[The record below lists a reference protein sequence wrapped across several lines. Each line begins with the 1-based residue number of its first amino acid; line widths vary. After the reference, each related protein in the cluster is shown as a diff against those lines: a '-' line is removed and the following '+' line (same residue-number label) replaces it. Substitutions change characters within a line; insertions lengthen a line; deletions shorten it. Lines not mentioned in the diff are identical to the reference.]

1 MKKRLTALV
10 LSASILLALSGCGE
24 KTVSDISITPV
35 GSQTA
40 VAPLAAAKYPVQV
53 QFPDADDYEDWEKYY
68 EDWERWQEE
77 AQQRRVG
84 QVDSD
89 VLAEFLTTAAPELLT
104 GTVGNEVVSPVNIY
118 MALAMLSEVTHG
130 NTRAEIFQALDVY
143 SLQEMREK
151 ATAVWNTAY
160 RNDGAVTSILAN
172 SLWLD
177 EDLNYEQDTIRALAE
192 HYYASSYSGEMGS
205 KEMDQALRS
214 WINEQ
219 TGGLLQQQ
227 AADLELSP
235 ETILALANT
244 VYFRAKWSE
253 EFNPDRTTQGEFD
266 ILSPDG
272 GTIPCEFMNSS
283 RSDTYYWSDNF
294 AAVSKRLESGGK
306 MWFIRP
312 DHEVGVSVSALLD
325 DPATME
331 FILADGNWE
340 NSKYLIVNLSVPKFD
355 VAGEQDLSN
364 ALKRLGITDAFD
376 PTVANFTPITSTEGV
391 YVSEVDH
398 AARVAIDEEGVTA
411 AAYTV
416 IPSPGA
422 AMPPEEE
429 VDFILDKPFLFII
442 TGETGLPLF
451 MGVVQSPA

>member
-1 MKKRLTALV
+1 MKKRLIALV
-10 LSASILLALSGCGE
+10 LSASMLLSLFGCGAQHSATTE
-24 KTVSDISITPV
+24 DSGNTLVT
-35 GSQTA
+35 
-40 VAPLAAAKYPVQV
+40 AKYPVQV
-53 QFPDADDYEDWEKYY
+53 QFPNADDYQDWEKYY
-68 EDWERWQEE
+68 EDWELWQED
-77 AQQRRVG
+77 AQQRRAD

-89 VLAEFLTTAAPELLT
+89 ALADFLATAVPELLT
-104 GTVGNEVVSPVNIY
+104 GTVGNEVISPVNIY
-118 MALAMLSEVTHG
+118 IALAMLSEVTHG
-130 NTRAEIFQALDVY
+130 NTRAEIFQTLGVY
-143 SLQEMREK
+143 SQQEMREK
-151 ATAVWNTAY
+151 AAAVWNTAY
-160 RNDGAVTSILAN
+160 RNDGAVTSILAS

-177 EDLNYEQDTIRALAE
+177 KDLEYKHETIQALAD
-192 HYYASSYSGEMGS
+192 HYFASSYSGEMGS
-205 KEMDQALRS
+205 KEMDRALQN

-219 TGGLLQQQ
+219 TGGLLKQQ
-227 AADLELSP
+227 AADLELPP
-235 ETILALANT
+235 ETILALATT

-294 AAVSKRLESGGK
+294 SAVSKRLENGGK

-312 DHEVGVSVSALLD
+312 DHEEGISVSNLLD
-325 DPATME
+325 DPVTME

-340 NSKYLIVNLSVPKFD
+340 NSKYLVVNFSVPKFD
-355 VAGEQDLSN
+355 VAGERDLSN

-376 PTVANFTPITSTEGV
+376 PTAADFTPITSAGGV

-416 IPSPGA
+416 IPAAGA

-429 VDFILDKPFLFII
+429 VDFILDKPFLFAI

-451 MGVVQSPA
+451 MGVVQNPS